1 MGAGH
6 SNILRRPRHS
16 ETVDIKQSFDAC
28 EPQVSVSLLG
38 MKQELVGVIQ
48 KEMKIAAGAENLYH
62 AIKDRKT
69 RALMKELRKS
79 SEKRLKALYSSL
91 LKLNKEIARREAEN
105 VPDFNQRGFLGEGG
119 FAKVLLVEHA
129 ATKRSYALKILKKES
144 ITTSR
149 GIERILLEKRVAFAV
164 ADHPFIVDIHA
175 TFQSEYHLFFLMEY
189 VAGGCLKTYL
199 QREGAFEQPRAMFY
213 AACTLMAISY
223 LHENDIIHRDLKP
236 ENLLL
241 DSSGYIKLADFG
253 LSKDGIGYK
262 GRTSSLKGSFG
273 YMAPEVLAR
282 EPYSR
287 SVDWW
292 SLGIVIYEML
302 VGELL
307 QRDPLKRLGSSEE
320 DACDLMHHYF
330 FRSIDWMALIER
342 KVQPPFIPEDVRLS
356 EDGDQHLVLT
366 PPSEGSLA
374 MEKEIA
380 EAFRSFDYTAM

>member
-1 MGAGH
+1 M
-6 SNILRRPRHS
+6 
-16 ETVDIKQSFDAC
+16 SF
-28 EPQVSVSLLG
+28 
-38 MKQELVGVIQ
+38 I
-48 KEMKIAAGAENLYH
+48 
-62 AIKDRKT
+62 
-69 RALMKELRKS
+69 
-79 SEKRLKALYSSL
+79 
-91 LKLNKEIARREAEN
+91 
-105 VPDFNQRGFLGEGG
+105 LGEGG
-119 FAKVLLVEHA
+119 FAKVLLVEHV

-175 TFQSEYHLFFLMEY
+175 TFQSEYHLFFLMEH

-241 DSSGYIKLADFG
+241 DSGGYVKLADFG
-253 LSKDGIGYK
+253 LSKDGIGYE

-273 YMAPEVLAR
+273 YMAPEILAR

-302 VGELL
+302 VGERPMLRPSTGLVVPMFLAGDAVNLISGLL

-374 MEKEIA
+374 MEKEIV
-380 EAFRSFDYTAM
+380 EAFRSFDYTAICSGPEYYSDCICTKNDGLLPKFNEEKKMSAMNS

>member
-1 MGAGH
+1 M
-6 SNILRRPRHS
+6 
-16 ETVDIKQSFDAC
+16 
-28 EPQVSVSLLG
+28 LL
-38 MKQELVGVIQ
+38 I
-48 KEMKIAAGAENLYH
+48 
-62 AIKDRKT
+62 
-69 RALMKELRKS
+69 
-79 SEKRLKALYSSL
+79 
-91 LKLNKEIARREAEN
+91 
-105 VPDFNQRGFLGEGG
+105 F
-119 FAKVLLVEHA
+119 
-129 ATKRSYALKILKKES
+129 
-144 ITTSR
+144 
-149 GIERILLEKRVAFAV
+149 RILLEKRVAFAV

-302 VGELL
+302 VGERPMLRPSTGLVFPTFLAGDAINLMSGLL